1 MTIQPIEKGQKDCP
15 DGEKVVI
22 YSTTSDEETIELGL
36 KLGRLLREGD
46 VVALTGEL
54 GSGKTWF
61 TKGIARGVGI
71 HPKTVITS
79 PSFALVNAYEE
90 GRYPFF
96 HVDLYRLTDLSDII
110 SIGLE
115 EYLHS
120 GGIVV
125 VEWADRCPGLLP
137 ERTIRVQ
144 IAIVDHHGRRIT
156 ISGIHPMALE
166 IITSMER
173 EVLRS

>member
-1 MTIQPIEKGQKDCP
+1 MTIHPIEMGQKDCP
-15 DGEKVVI
+15 EGEKVII

-46 VVALTGEL
+46 VIALVGEL

-71 HPKTVITS
+71 HAKTVITS
-79 PSFALVNAYEE
+79 PSFALVNAYDG
-90 GRYPFF
+90 GRHPFF
-96 HVDLYRLTDLSDII
+96 HVDLYRLTDLSDIV

-120 GGIVV
+120 GGVV
-125 VEWADRCPGLLP
+125 VMEWADRCPDLLP
-137 ERTIRVQ
+137 ERTVRVEFTV
-144 IAIVDHHGRRIT
+144 VDNHRRRIT
-156 ISGIHPMALE
+156 VSGIHPMALE
-166 IITSMER
+166 IIKSMEQ